1 MKEKILWEMV
11 IALLKE
17 LKKEKAKVMYYQGLY
32 DGLRSKFINF
42 HH

>member
-17 LKKEKAKVMYYQGLY
+17 LRKEKAKAMYYQGLY
-32 DGLRSKFINF
+32 DGLKTINPKIVY
-42 HH
+42 